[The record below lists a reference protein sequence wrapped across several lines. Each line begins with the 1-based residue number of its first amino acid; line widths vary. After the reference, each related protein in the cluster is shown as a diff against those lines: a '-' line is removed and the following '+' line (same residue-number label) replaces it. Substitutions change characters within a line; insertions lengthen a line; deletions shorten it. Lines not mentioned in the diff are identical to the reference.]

1 MATRSGRILAAYL
14 TVSLVWGSTYLAIRI
29 GVQHVPPALF
39 GGIRFLI
46 AGSVLLLLALPLGGR
61 LPRRP
66 RDWLTAAIVGCMLLT
81 VGNGLVVWAEQSV
94 ESGLTAILI
103 VTGALWMAL
112 FDAVIPGSEA
122 RPTRRQWAGLLV
134 GFAGTV
140 LLVSGHLE
148 NLGSA
153 GLLGPIGLVI
163 ASASWALG
171 SIVSKR
177 RPVETGPYVNAALQ
191 MLFGGGGLATV
202 GLVLGEA
209 ERLALSVAGA
219 GAIAY
224 LIVFGSLVAYTS
236 YVYLLRHAAPAFIGT
251 HVYVNTVVA
260 VILGW
265 LILSELVTWR
275 TFLAMVV
282 VLGAVVWVR
291 REVRRIP
298 PRPDGT
304 IEGERRPVPGA
315 PAVTRATERG
325 HS

>member
-1 MATRSGRILAAYL
+1 
-14 TVSLVWGSTYLAIRI
+14 
-29 GVQHVPPALF
+29 
-39 GGIRFLI
+39 
-46 AGSVLLLLALPLGGR
+46 
-61 LPRRP
+61 
-66 RDWLTAAIVGCMLLT
+66 MLLT

-112 FDAVIPGSEA
+112 FDAVIPGSDA
-122 RPTRRQWAGLLV
+122 RPTLRQWAGLLL

-140 LLVSGHLE
+140 LLVTGHVG

-153 GLLGPIGLVI
+153 GLLGPVGLVV

-191 MLFGGGGLATV
+191 MLFGGGGLAVV
-202 GLVLGEA
+202 GLTLGEA
-209 ERLALSVAGA
+209 GRLTFSVAGA

-236 YVYLLRHAAPAFIGT
+236 YVYLLRHAAPTFIGT

-260 VILGW
+260 VMLGW
-265 LILSELVTWR
+265 LILDELVTPR
-275 TFLAMVV
+275 TFVAMVV
-282 VLGAVVWVR
+282 ILGAVVWVR
-291 REVRRIP
+291 REGRRVP
-298 PRPDGT
+298 PRLLGPIGDEADPIPSMPSGARVT
-304 IEGERRPVPGA
+304 EQAEG
-315 PAVTRATERG
+315 
-325 HS
+325 